1 MFSASFVQSLFKS
14 GKLKVFK
21 NLVYFLDELNSYQW
35 ETDRTGEILDKPRK
49 DNDHLCDSLRY
60 SVFTYY
66 SDKPSIP
73 KVRPVGARRLTSRMF
88 RRF

>member
-1 MFSASFVQSLFKS
+1 VQSLFKS
-14 GKLKVFK
+14 RRLKVFK
-21 NLVYFLDELNSYQW
+21 NLVYLLDELNSYQW

-49 DNDHLCDSLRY
+49 ENDHLLDSCRMAL
-60 SVFTYY
+60 FTYY

-73 KVRPVGARRLTSRMF
+73 KVRPVGAKRLTSRMF